1 MNRNYKH
8 IILLALAAFFIT
20 VCPYSFSPKGKL
32 DINSVAIQRFENNT
46 AEFGI
51 EDRMTDAV
59 IDAFIADGTMRVLP
73 SDQAEAILEGA
84 LVSYNRRPYEYDEL
98 DQVTSYVVE
107 MDFIIHLKKPGDDSD
122 FWTETMSQRGVYD
135 LLTETEEDARL
146 KAINLLVEAIIN
158 RTTKSW

>member
-1 MNRNYKH
+1 MNRK
-8 IILLALAAFFIT
+8 IIYSFLLGLTALSL
-20 VCPYSFSPKGKL
+20 VGCPYSFSPKGKL
-32 DINSVAIQRFENNT
+32 DINSVAIQRFENMT
-46 AEFGI
+46 TEFGI

-73 SDQAEAILEGA
+73 SDQAEAILEGS
-84 LVSYNRRPYEYDEL
+84 LVSYNRKPYEYDES

-107 MDFIIHLKKPGDDSD
+107 MDFVIHLKKPGDDSD

>member
-1 MNRNYKH
+1 MRKTISYTF
-8 IILLALAAFFIT
+8 LLAIVALLLSG
-20 VCPYSFSPKGKL
+20 CPYSFSPKGKL
-32 DINSVAIQRFENNT
+32 DINSVAILRFENNT

-73 SDQAEAILEGA
+73 SDQAEAILEGS
-84 LVSYNRRPYEYDEL
+84 LIRYNRKPYEYDES
-98 DQVTSYVVE
+98 DQVKSYVVE
-107 MDFIIHLKKPGDDSD
+107 MDFDIHLKKPGDDSD
-122 FWTETMSQRGVYD
+122 FWNETMSQRGVYD

>member
-1 MNRNYKH
+1 MNRNFIH
-8 IILLALAAFFIT
+8 IALLTLAAFLLSGCF
-20 VCPYSFSPKGKL
+20 YSFNPKGKL

-73 SDQAEAILEGA
+73 SDQAEAILEGS
-84 LVSYNRRPYEYDEL
+84 LVSYNRKPYEYDES

-107 MDFIIHLKKPGDDSD
+107 MDFVIHLKKSGDDSD